1 MAPLPTMWRLVN
13 NAVIWRQHLYV
24 SPGEQ
29 RQFLF
34 CFVVQN
40 YRPWYSPSTPCGVE
54 SGAPVTSAC
63 APLSFQYEYDTPAH
77 SGMLRF
83 YFHST
88 TDSKRRLPGVRFPRH
103 QPPPPLCPAASET
116 ATLATSV
123 MCAVR
128 PWQHRTG

>member
-1 MAPLPTMWRLVN
+1 MEAAFIRITRRAETV
-13 NAVIWRQHLYV
+13 
-24 SPGEQ
+24 
-29 RQFLF
+29 F
-34 CFVVQN
+34 CFVLWCRTIDRGILLQLPVGL
-40 YRPWYSPSTPCGVE
+40 RAEP
-54 SGAPVTSAC
+54 PVTSAC

-77 SGMLRF
+77 SGMLCF

-88 TDSKRRLPGVRFPRH
+88 TDSKRRLPSVRFPRH
-103 QPPPPLCPAASET
+103 PPPSLCPAASKT